1 MVLVNNPGT
10 WRAVYPPL
18 LHADW
23 HGWTFTDT
31 VFPFFVFIVGVAVPI
46 ALGPRVER
54 SGRARTMA
62 RVAQRSL
69 VIFALGIFLNAVP
82 AFDWTTLRIPG
93 VLQRIAV
100 CYFAAGVL
108 FLTTS
113 WRAQALT
120 AAGLLIGYWVVM
132 TTVPVPGYGAG
143 DLSKAGSLAA
153 YLDRIILGPHLWQ
166 AARVYDP
173 EGILSTAPAVA
184 TALLGVLTGHW
195 LGRADRSGA
204 TAARLALTGAACV
217 GLGQIWSLWF
227 PVNKALWTSSYAV
240 LMGGLALIALAA
252 CFWLIEVRGYR
263 LWAVPLAAL
272 GVNALALFFLSTLV
286 AKLLILV
293 RLGTENITLHS
304 QLFNRLFAPWASPVN
319 ASLAFALAYVLLWWA
334 MMWLLY
340 RRNIQLRV

>member
-10 WRAVYPPL
+10 WRAVYSPL

-23 HGWTFTDT
+23 HGWTFTDI
-31 VFPFFVFIVGVAVPI
+31 VFPFFVFIVGVAVPL

-54 SGRARTMA
+54 SGRTRTLA
-62 RVAQRSL
+62 RVVQRSL
-69 VIFALGIFLNAVP
+69 VIFALGVILNALP
-82 AFDWTTLRIPG
+82 AFDWATLRIPG

-100 CYFAAGVL
+100 CYLAAGLL

-113 WRAQALT
+113 WRAQSWI
-120 AAGLLIGYWVVM
+120 AAGLLVGYWVVM

-153 YLDRIILGPHLWQ
+153 YLDRTILGPHVWQ

-195 LGRADRSGA
+195 LRRAERSGG
-204 TAARLALTGAACV
+204 TAIRLVLAGAACV

-227 PVNKALWTSSYAV
+227 PVNKALWTSSYAL

-252 CFWLIEVRGYR
+252 CYWLIEVQGYR
-263 LWAVPLAAL
+263 LWAVPFAAL
-272 GVNALALFFLSTLV
+272 GVNALALFFLSTLL
-286 AKLLILV
+286 AKLLILARV
-293 RLGTENITLHS
+293 GTENVTLHTL
-304 QLFNRLFAPWASPVN
+304 LFDRLFAPWASPVN
-319 ASLAFALAYVLLWWA
+319 ASLAFAVAYVLLWWA

-340 RRNIQLRV
+340 RWNIQLRV